1 MSNYISINI
10 QPTQSPSQSIHHSN
24 RSTYISYLVS
34 EPETITTYRHELESA
49 NLDKSD
55 LDRVGQ
61 YFELRTADISEDYKL
76 HNQRTIQKNTK
87 LYHEAVVSFG
97 RERFEQNSQSDILES
112 LEKFCNNF
120 EQKYNVRVLMSSL
133 HLDEGHKDEDSKI
146 QYNYHAHILIEN
158 YSFRTHKTGMRTI
171 DYKKLQ
177 TELANEFQHLG
188 FERGDPERKAQRLEH
203 KQYREAMEQ
212 KQGLAEEIYNEHY
225 EPLEKNYEQ
234 LKTQVQPL
242 VNQAFAIAKEQNKE
256 IKTYEDMTNILEER
270 FKTLEVNY
278 KQARE
283 ELKATKQA
291 KQSDYTELKK
301 EFEQSKEQIKTEIA
315 IIKKQQ
321 ETTGKRLYKNELQ
334 EQNPK
339 LSKLITFPDLEHSN
353 RFVIQAP
360 LKSETTINKLL
371 ETLQETAYKIQE
383 IQTPKYVEKIIEKPV
398 IKEVEKIIEKEII
411 KEIPK
416 YVDKIIEVE
425 KRVEKP
431 VIVDFDENK
440 RLREQIK
447 NIEIEKQNLSK
458 QIAEQK
464 TEKGTEI
471 LKRYQVEAENRKLSS
486 ENLHLSSSLTV
497 KTNTIKILEKTLATK
512 SEELNEVKIENSALL
527 TAVERFLELNP
538 WKGIKEVTK
547 TAVERLNSFFDRFK
561 TQELQITPVSIEE
574 KQEKLVK
581 HLREKSVEKDY
592 FEVVNM
598 EKCFHETVR
607 WEHNAQNLQRECGQG
622 TVYCSSSEKHHLV
635 FKLERELKTVR
646 ISKEE
651 YAELKHAAREQT
663 KEKDH
668 GFGMSR

>member
-10 QPTQSPSQSIHHSN
+10 QPTQSPSQSVHHSN

-97 RERFEQNSQSDILES
+97 RGRFKQNSQSDILES

-158 YSFRTHKTGMRTI
+158 YSFETHKTGMRTI
-171 DYKKLQ
+171 DYRKLQ

-212 KQGLAEEIYNEHY
+212 KQVLAEEIYNEHY
-225 EPLEKNYEQ
+225 EPLEKNHEQ
-234 LKTQVQPL
+234 LKTQIQPL
-242 VNQAFAIAKEQNKE
+242 VSQAFEIAKSQNKE
-256 IKTYEDMTNILEER
+256 IKTYEDVTKILDEHL
-270 FKTLEVNY
+270 KTIETNY

-291 KQSDYTELKK
+291 KQLDYQNLKK
-301 EFEQSKEQIKTEIA
+301 EFEQTKEQIKTEIA
-315 IIKKQQ
+315 NIKKHQ
-321 ETTGKRLYKNELQ
+321 ENNGKKLYKQELQ
-334 EQNPK
+334 QQNPR
-339 LSKLITFPDLEHSN
+339 LSKLITLPDPEHSS
-353 RFVIQAP
+353 RFVIQTP
-360 LKSETTINKLL
+360 LKAETAITKLL
-371 ETLQETAYKIQE
+371 ENLQETAYKIQE
-383 IQTPKYVEKIIEKPV
+383 IQTPKYVDIIIEKPV
-398 IKEVEKIIEKEII
+398 IKEVEKIVEKEVI

-416 YVDKIIEVE
+416 YIEKIIEVE

-431 VIVDFDENK
+431 VIVDFDENN
-440 RLREQIK
+440 RLKEKIK
-447 NIEIEKQNLSK
+447 TIEIEKQNFTK
-458 QIAEQK
+458 QLAEQK
-464 TEKGTEI
+464 TEKGNEI
-471 LKRYQVEAENRKLSS
+471 SKRYQVEAENRKLSS
-486 ENLHLSSSLTV
+486 ENLDLSRSLTV
-497 KTNTIKILEKTLATK
+497 KTTRIENLEKSLTTK
-512 SEELNEVKIENSALL
+512 IKELNEVKIENNALL
-527 TAVERFLELNP
+527 AAVGMFLELNP
-538 WKGIKEVTK
+538 WKDIKEIAQ

-561 TQELQITPVSIEE
+561 TQELQIIPVSIEE

-581 HLREKSVEKDY
+581 HLREKSVETDK
-592 FEVVNM
+592 FEVVNL
-598 EKCFHETVR
+598 EKCFHKTVY
-607 WEHNAQNLQRECGQG
+607 WESDARNLQRECGQG
-622 TVYCSSSEKHHLV
+622 TVYCPSSEKHNLV

-651 YAELKHAAREQT
+651 YSELIHAAREQT
-663 KEKDH
+663 KEKDR
-668 GFGMSR
+668 GFDMSM